1 MLRLSIRLA
10 VIALIAFV
18 VGTLSEGSTAQAP
31 QGAVT
36 ALTGVRIIDG
46 TGRAPVE
53 QGTIL
58 IANGRIT
65 AAGASSSVQVP
76 AGATRVDLAGKTV
89 IAGMI
94 NAHAHVQNQ
103 TKSMPAR
110 DDLVRRLRMYAN
122 YGITTAVSLGQTTNE
137 ETVEVL
143 KLRDEQDRGGLD
155 RARVYT
161 SGPSIRGLKTVDE
174 VRQTVDRYA
183 DLKVDR
189 IKTHVTPQMTP
200 EQYAALIDQ
209 AHKRGLRANAHIFSL
224 KEAEMVLERGVDVIA
239 HSVRDVDVTQAFI
252 AAMKKRNVG
261 YIPTLTRDLSLVVY
275 DTTPAFFKDPF
286 FLRGMS
292 VFGEQVDLLS
302 TPAYQQKV
310 RENPQTKVIKQALAQ
325 GTRNL
330 KLLSDAG
337 VTIALGTDSGTD
349 EGRWQGYFEQVELE
363 MMAKAGMTPMQVI
376 VAATGAAAQV
386 SKLDHVGTIAPG
398 KAADLVVLDANPL
411 QDILNTRRIHSVWI
425 GGLRIG
431 TAGRSVH

>member
-10 VIALIAFV
+10 VVALIAFV
-18 VGTLSEGSTAQAP
+18 VGTLPEGSTAQAP
-31 QGAVT
+31 QGTVT

-76 AGATRVDLAGKTV
+76 ASAPRVDLAGKTV
-89 IAGMI
+89 IPGMI

-103 TKSMPAR
+103 TKSMPAC
-110 DDLVRRLRMYAN
+110 DDLVRRLRTYAN

-143 KLRDEQDRGGLD
+143 KLRDEQDRVALD

-183 DLKVDR
+183 DQKVDR

-200 EQYAALIDQ
+200 EQYAALIDE

-261 YIPTLTRDLSLVVY
+261 YIPTLTRDLSLIVY
-275 DTTPAFFKDPF
+275 EQTPAFFKDPF

-292 VFGEQVDLLS
+292 VFKEQVDLLS
-302 TPAYQQKV
+302 TPAYQQKM
-310 RENPQTKVIKQALAQ
+310 RENPQTQMIKVALAQ
-325 GTRNL
+325 GTKNL

-398 KAADLVVLDANPL
+398 KAADLLVLDANPL
-411 QDILNTRRIHSVWI
+411 QDILNTRKIHSVWI
-425 GGLRIG
+425 GGHRMGATG
-431 TAGRSVH
+431 TN